1 MFVGGIRPGRM
12 EQMPTVQRDLSR
24 LKHDIDTIARVDVD
38 RELKI
43 VASDYMMTR
52 CLSDA
57 IRRAEGDAKTAL

>member
-1 MFVGGIRPGRM
+1 
-12 EQMPTVQRDLSR
+12 MPTVQRDLSR

-43 VASDYMMTR
+43 VSSDYMMTR

-57 IRRAEGDAKTAL
+57 IRRAEGDAKPAF